1 VRLQIDLLDATSG
14 AELWGDHYDRKLA
27 DLLAVQDQISREV
40 SQRLRATSEKV
51 VAQPSAVSFQP
62 SEIGRK
68 TCSPRLMVLRTK
80 SRPSKLHFILP
91 TPRGH
96 VDMKPGG

>member
-14 AELWGDHYDRKLA
+14 AELWGDHYERKLA

-40 SQRLRATSEKV
+40 SQRLRALSEKV

-62 SEIGRK
+62 VTDRAENSQ
-68 TCSPRLMVLRTK
+68 
-80 SRPSKLHFILP
+80 P
-91 TPRGH
+91 TPYGIAH
-96 VDMKPGG
+96 

>member
-40 SQRLRATSEKV
+40 SQRLRATLGEGGRPAKRCIV
-51 VAQPSAVSFQP
+51 SASHR
-62 SEIGRK
+62 SGG
-68 TCSPRLMVLRTK
+68 
-80 SRPSKLHFILP
+80 KLAAHALWYCALS
-91 TPRGH
+91 RGH
-96 VDMKPGG
+96 RNFTSFSQRHAAT